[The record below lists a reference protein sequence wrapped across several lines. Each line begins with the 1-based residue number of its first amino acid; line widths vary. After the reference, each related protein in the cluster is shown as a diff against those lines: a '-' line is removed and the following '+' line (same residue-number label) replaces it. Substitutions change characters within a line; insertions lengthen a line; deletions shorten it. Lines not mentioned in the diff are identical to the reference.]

1 MRLPGRTALT
11 RYNQAGVRLLRLSI
25 VILPALLALSV
36 PAVAQTAA
44 AGRTVVVVP
53 FENQSRSPGLEWIG
67 EAFPEILEERMNAPT
82 LYVIPREDR
91 IRAYDRVGIPNG
103 IHPTRATLF
112 RMAEQMDVDYVVL
125 GTYNF
130 DGRTFST
137 TAQVLDLAHIK
148 LLPAVSESGSLL
160 QLIDVQTALAW
171 DVMHALRPDL
181 SITREAF
188 RDTAPP
194 VRLDAF
200 ENYVR
205 GIIAPSAQEQIN
217 HFREAVRL
225 NPQYSEAL
233 LHLGTTYFRERQYD
247 QAASW
252 LAKVPAGDP
261 HTSQANFYLGL
272 AACAQ
277 GDYDRAETAFNVV
290 ASRMP
295 LTEVYN
301 NLGVVAARRGKK
313 NAAELF
319 QKAIDA
325 DPSDPDYHFNL
336 AVTLYHAGDLAGAS
350 RQLRQTLNLNSGD
363 ADAKSLLETISAD
376 ASARTEQRPVTAAKA
391 PLERLRRNYDE
402 SSFRQLALLIDATAE
417 QRLGKAEPR
426 THAKY
431 HADRGHE
438 LLGQGFVSEAER
450 EFREA
455 ITLDVSNAPGHSGL
469 ARVLE
474 LNGDTVGARS
484 EAETALRLQESA
496 EAFLVLVRLDLRD
509 NRAEQAAENVNQAL
523 RLEPANTQ
531 AQALKRTVAAKLAEK
546 AQPLPNP

>member
-1 MRLPGRTALT
+1 MAQ
-11 RYNQAGVRLLRLSI
+11 N
-25 VILPALLALSV
+25 
-36 PAVAQTAA
+36 AVAS
-44 AGRTVVVVP
+44 GRTVVVVP
-53 FENQSRSPGLEWIG
+53 FENQSQSPGLEWIG
-67 EAFPEILEERMNAPT
+67 EAFPEILEERMNSPT

-103 IHPTRATLF
+103 IHPTRATLY
-112 RMAEQMDVDYVVL
+112 RMAEQMDVDYLVL
-125 GTYNF
+125 GTYSF
-130 DGRTFST
+130 DGRMFTT
-137 TAQVLDLAHIK
+137 TAQVLDLGHTK
-148 LLPAVSESGSLL
+148 LLPAVSESGPLL

-225 NPQYSEAL
+225 NPEYSEAL
-233 LHLGTTYFRERQYD
+233 LHLGMTYFHERQYD

-252 LAKVPAGDP
+252 LAKVAPSDP
-261 HTSQANFYLGL
+261 HAGQANFYLGL

-277 GDYDRAETAFNVV
+277 GDYDRAETAFNFVT
-290 ASRMP
+290 ARLP

-313 NAAELF
+313 NAAEFF

-325 DPSDPDYHFNL
+325 DPSDADYHFNL
-336 AVTLYHAGDLAGAS
+336 AVTLYRAGDLAGAS
-350 RQLRQTLNLNSGD
+350 RHLRETLALNPGD
-363 ADAKSLLETISAD
+363 ADAKSLQETISAD
-376 ASARTEQRPVTAAKA
+376 ASAKTEQRPVTAGKA

-417 QRLGKAEPR
+417 QRLAKADAH

-431 HADRGHE
+431 HAERGHE
-438 LLGQGFVSEAER
+438 LLAQGFVSEAEK

-455 ITLDVSNAPGHSGL
+455 TTLDASDAAAHSGL

-474 LNGDTVGARS
+474 LNGDARGARS
-484 EAETALRLQESA
+484 EAEAALRLQQSA
-496 EAFLVLVRLDLRD
+496 EALLVLVRLDLRD
-509 NRAEQAAENVNQAL
+509 NRDEQAAENVNQAL
-523 RLEPANTQ
+523 RLEPANAQ